1 MNLRTCICPVLVL
14 VALAG
19 CRGLPPAPPPAPALS
34 SAQVLA
40 RLAARRQTIQSFQG
54 KGRITYLSPQENYS
68 GSARLAGRLPT
79 TLKVGVL
86 DFLGRTVVSFAVN
99 GAEVQVLSPR
109 EGKMFT
115 GPATPQSLA
124 AFIPPAV
131 TLPQAL
137 HLLVGALPLSQGAPV
152 RFSFEP
158 AQGLYRLAWGPEG
171 APQERLWVSA
181 QGLNPVREEWYG
193 GSPEPRFTAELSGFG
208 AVAPELP
215 EKIILKTSRPQI
227 ELRLAYQELRLNPA
241 LSAADLTLQA
251 PPGVAVVPLR
261 P

>member
-1 MNLRTCICPVLVL
+1 MNLRTCLWPVLVL

-19 CRGLPPAPPPAPALS
+19 CRALPPAPPPTLAVS
-34 SAQVLA
+34 QEEVLA
-40 RLAARRQTIQSFQG
+40 RLAARSHPVQAFQA
-54 KGRITYLSPQENYS
+54 KGRITYLSPKENYS
-68 GSARLAGRLPT
+68 GAAQLTGRLPA
-79 TLKVGVL
+79 TLKVAVL
-86 DFLGRTVVSFAVN
+86 DFLGRTVLSFACN
-99 GAEVQVLSPR
+99 GTEIQMLSPR

-131 TLPQAL
+131 ALPQAL
-137 HLLVGALPLSQGAPV
+137 RLLVGALPLSPGPPQS
-152 RFSFEP
+152 FSFDA
-158 AQGLYRLAWGPEG
+158 AQGLYRLAWGPAE

-181 QGLNPVREEWYG
+181 QGLYPVKEEWYG

-215 EKIILKTSRPQI
+215 AKITLKTSRPQV
-227 ELRLAYQELRLNPA
+227 ELRLAFSELRPNPP
-241 LSAADLTLQA
+241 LTAADFQLQP
-251 PPGVAVVPLR
+251 PPGVAVVPLG